1 MFRSVGTTTVPDGTT
16 RCHRWHRLRRRHRRP
31 AAKLPHRDHDRRTG
45 RWPLVHAQRA
55 PLRLTTPDDGNGLGS
70 GLVRNFF
77 GEVSHSIQTA
87 SIVGRT
93 LCDTGGRCRGGWQ
106 CHTLGNPGIMPRKEM
121 SRREGAVSLGNTHR
135 LRRPASII
143 SLIWL
148 PAVPRAGLKRWP
160 GLGKAPARRACR
172 RGISS
177 TAMFGLSTTIRV
189 ETNQ

>member
-1 MFRSVGTTTVPDGTT
+1 MSHVGQSRHYAEERDG
-16 RCHRWHRLRRRHRRP
+16 
-31 AAKLPHRDHDRRTG
+31 
-45 RWPLVHAQRA
+45 
-55 PLRLTTPDDGNGLGS
+55 
-70 GLVRNFF
+70 
-77 GEVSHSIQTA
+77 
-87 SIVGRT
+87 
-93 LCDTGGRCRGGWQ
+93 
-106 CHTLGNPGIMPRKEM
+106 
-121 SRREGAVSLGNTHR
+121 RREGAVSLGNTHR
-135 LRRPASII
+135 LRRPASIT